1 MAVLILRSSPFLRYV
16 CLLMVMTDGSVDP
29 KIFPVSPLCV
39 STDGDD

>member
-1 MAVLILRSSPFLRYV
+1 
-16 CLLMVMTDGSVDP
+16 MVMTDGSVDP